1 MGASLEASMSFKE
14 FQAKVDHIVHDHPV
28 VTSNAYTKWVA
39 TGQMTDED
47 VRDLTI
53 QFSVFSHYF
62 IEAQLLNAQ
71 TLEQYHA
78 GKEIL
83 MNELGVSFHT
93 KGDAASEA
101 DDPDKVPTEGTV
113 NGGKYRH
120 TAAHF
125 EWLLRFA
132 QPLGLGFN
140 EIGKWKLGTKST
152 HHFCNALKEWYG
164 NPDPCVGAGA
174 SYAVENWA
182 AAGFWKEL
190 IAGLEAYTKQSGK
203 KLNLGFWHWHDMVED
218 QHAEHTQ
225 DELRE
230 DYDEAWFNEDD
241 YVRGATHILDAV
253 KVFWDGLNESR
264 IQRAQTVT
272 A

>member
-1 MGASLEASMSFKE
+1 MPSSFAE
-14 FQAKVDHIVHDHPV
+14 FQKKVDDIVHNHPV
-28 VTSNAYTKWVA
+28 VTNNEYTKWVA
-39 TGQMTDED
+39 TGQMTDDD

-62 IEAQLLNAQ
+62 IQAQLLKCFSAR
-71 TLEQYHA
+71 TLEQYRA

-83 MNELGVSFHT
+83 MNELGVSFT
-93 KGDAASEA
+93 QPGK
-101 DDPDKVPTEGTV
+101 DDPTATDPDAVPTEGTV
-113 NGGKYRH
+113 QGGRYRH

-125 EWLLRFA
+125 EWLLKFA
-132 QPLGLGFN
+132 EPLGLGFN
-140 EIGKWKLGTKST
+140 EIGKWNQGTDAT
-152 HHFCNALKEWYG
+152 HHFCNGLNEWYG
-164 NPDPCVGAGA
+164 NPDACVGAGA

-190 IAGLEAYTKQSGK
+190 IAGLEAYRDQSGK
-203 KLNLGFWHWHDMVED
+203 KLNLGFWRWHDMVED
-218 QHAEHTQ
+218 QHAAHTH

-230 DYDEAWFNEDD
+230 DFEEEWFDEEK
-241 YVRGATHILDAV
+241 YIEGATHILDSV

-264 IQRAQTVT
+264 LARAKQTVT